1 MKYHELCTIY
11 PVDNEAVK
19 DIEEDM
25 KENGFVTGHP
35 ITTLNGKILDGRHRH
50 MAASNLGIKPLY
62 KKFTGKD
69 PLAFVIRENSN
80 RRQMTAMQR
89 AVAGEKLANMSHG
102 RSERK
107 SSQKKEGKGSQDPLP
122 QNSQQ
127 NHEVTEPEISVEK
140 AAKMFKTSPKSIK
153 RVKQVKKADTKL
165 YEAMVNNEVTS
176 IKGAVD
182 TVKAKK
188 HKIET
193 YVPDEEYTA
202 DTIDEAYEK
211 ALDEEARLSDA
222 YAEEKKAEAEH
233 KQAER
238 IAQEEEQ
245 RRLEKEKAERL
256 TRNTTESNISIQAAF
271 MEMGIAPSL
280 LPRIE
285 EATLKIIFK
294 GLAKQRHPDKGGT
307 TEAMMRLKGAYER
320 ILNDR
325 ISCVTN
331 LEDEF

>member
-89 AVAGEKLANMSHG
+89 AIAGEKLANMSHG
-102 RSERK
+102 GERTTDY
-107 SSQKKEGKGSQDPLP
+107 KKEGKGSGDPLP

-153 RVKQVKKADTKL
+153 RVKQVKNADTKL
-165 YEAMVNNEVTS
+165 YEAMANNEVTS
-176 IKGAVD
+176 IEGAVN

-222 YAEEKKAEAEH
+222 YAEEQRLKEAE
-233 KQAER
+233 
-238 IAQEEEQ
+238 IAQ
-245 RRLEKEKAERL
+245 RRKEEKENVESEKERKRKKYQQAKL
-256 TRNTTESNISIQAAF
+256 SVDEAFDVFGLYADEIS
-271 MEMGIAPSL
+271 
-280 LPRIE
+280 E
-285 EATLKIIFK
+285 EALKVLYR
-294 GLAKQRHPDKGGT
+294 GLSKIRHPDVGGSDK
-307 TEAMMRLKGAYER
+307 EMSLLKRAYDVLSAMNSYVPKHKL
-320 ILNDR
+320 I
-325 ISCVTN
+325 
-331 LEDEF
+331 